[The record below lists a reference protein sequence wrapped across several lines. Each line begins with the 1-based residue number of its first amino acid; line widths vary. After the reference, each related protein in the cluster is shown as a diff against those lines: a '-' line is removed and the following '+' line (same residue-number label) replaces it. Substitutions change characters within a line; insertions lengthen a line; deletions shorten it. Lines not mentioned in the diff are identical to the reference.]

1 MHDTTRGVT
10 AQNIYISQFYHHAR
24 RQGLDADALLQ
35 QADIPR
41 ALIDDPAKRIGIEQ
55 LANFIIAIC
64 DTLGDESMA
73 LASSPVPRGSFYMM
87 GKLTIH
93 EPTLGK
99 AITQMQ
105 RFFSL
110 VTQSFTLQLE
120 VEGDRALLTFDLQ
133 DPERDSGHLFA
144 EMNLMMFHRYSSWLI
159 AENIPLIEVRFA
171 YAPPPQVKEYAF
183 MFPGKHVFGAASMGF
198 SFPRRYLDATVVQT
212 VGTLKTFMR
221 RCPMELFTR
230 PKTDFSFTGE
240 VYLLL
245 SRHLKTDVPT
255 LDDVAH
261 SLQLS
266 KRTLIRRLK
275 EEGSSFQ
282 AVKDQ
287 VRRDKAI
294 YYLTSQNTSVG
305 EIAERLGYSDP
316 SVFTRAF
323 RSWTGVSPGRY
334 RADYQRRTDTPA

>member
-1 MHDTTRGVT
+1 
-10 AQNIYISQFYHHAR
+10 
-24 RQGLDADALLQ
+24 
-35 QADIPR
+35 
-41 ALIDDPAKRIGIEQ
+41 
-55 LANFIIAIC
+55 
-64 DTLGDESMA
+64 
-73 LASSPVPRGSFYMM
+73 
-87 GKLTIH
+87 
-93 EPTLGK
+93 
-99 AITQMQ
+99 
-105 RFFSL
+105 
-110 VTQSFTLQLE
+110 
-120 VEGDRALLTFDLQ
+120 
-133 DPERDSGHLFA
+133 
-144 EMNLMMFHRYSSWLI
+144 
-159 AENIPLIEVRFA
+159 
-171 YAPPPQVKEYAF
+171 
-183 MFPGKHVFGAASMGF
+183 MGF